1 MAELLKK
8 FILLSIKN
16 HRIKLID
23 KECDRYFKIEAKLK
37 AHDEYIRE
45 YGVDMPEI
53 ADWNWNNYKF
63 SIKDKQILCLSFL
76 LQQKGLYLLDKWQ
89 NDLLY

>member
-1 MAELLKK
+1 MEWGVLMAELLKK

-37 AHDEYIRE
+37 A
-45 YGVDMPEI
+45 
-53 ADWNWNNYKF
+53 
-63 SIKDKQILCLSFL
+63 
-76 LQQKGLYLLDKWQ
+76 QQKFINYLIDEFEK
-89 NDLLY
+89 DFGEKIRTPKGK

>member
-1 MAELLKK
+1 MVELLKK

-37 AHDEYIRE
+37 I
-45 YGVDMPEI
+45 
-53 ADWNWNNYKF
+53 
-63 SIKDKQILCLSFL
+63 
-76 LQQKGLYLLDKWQ
+76 QQKFINYLIDEFEKDFGEKIRTPQ
-89 NDLLY
+89 KEVE

>member
-16 HRIKLID
+16 HRIKFID

-37 AHDEYIRE
+37 A
-45 YGVDMPEI
+45 
-53 ADWNWNNYKF
+53 
-63 SIKDKQILCLSFL
+63 
-76 LQQKGLYLLDKWQ
+76 QQKFINYLIYEFEKDFGEKIRTPKERGGEM
-89 NDLLY
+89 

>member
-37 AHDEYIRE
+37 SQQNFI
-45 YGVDMPEI
+45 
-53 ADWNWNNYKF
+53 NYLIEEF
-63 SIKDKQILCLSFL
+63 EKDFGENLRRPKER
-76 LQQKGLYLLDKWQ
+76 GGE
-89 NDLLY
+89 

>member
-23 KECDRYFKIEAKLK
+23 KECDRYFKIETKLK
-37 AHDEYIRE
+37 A
-45 YGVDMPEI
+45 
-53 ADWNWNNYKF
+53 
-63 SIKDKQILCLSFL
+63 
-76 LQQKGLYLLDKWQ
+76 QQKFINYLIDEFEK
-89 NDLLY
+89 DFGEKIRTPKERGGEK

>member
-23 KECDRYFKIEAKLK
+23 KECDRYFKIEVKLK
-37 AHDEYIRE
+37 T
-45 YGVDMPEI
+45 
-53 ADWNWNNYKF
+53 
-63 SIKDKQILCLSFL
+63 
-76 LQQKGLYLLDKWQ
+76 QQKFINHLIDEFEKDFGEKIRTPKERGAE
-89 NDLLY
+89 

>member
-23 KECDRYFKIEAKLK
+23 KECDRYFKIKAKLE
-37 AHDEYIRE
+37 A
-45 YGVDMPEI
+45 
-53 ADWNWNNYKF
+53 
-63 SIKDKQILCLSFL
+63 
-76 LQQKGLYLLDKWQ
+76 QQKFINYLIYEFEKDYGENLRTPKERGGE
-89 NDLLY
+89 

>member
-23 KECDRYFKIEAKLK
+23 KECDRYLKIEAKLK
-37 AHDEYIRE
+37 VQKKFINYLIDEFEKDFGETIRTPKE
-45 YGVDMPEI
+45 RGAE
-53 ADWNWNNYKF
+53 
-63 SIKDKQILCLSFL
+63 
-76 LQQKGLYLLDKWQ
+76 
-89 NDLLY
+89 

>member
-1 MAELLKK
+1 MGELLKK

-37 AHDEYIRE
+37 VQQHFVNELIDEFE
-45 YGVDMPEI
+45 KKYGE
-53 ADWNWNNYKF
+53 
-63 SIKDKQILCLSFL
+63 CLRTP
-76 LQQKGLYLLDKWQ
+76 QKEG
-89 NDLLY
+89 

>member
-23 KECDRYFKIEAKLK
+23 KECDRYLKIEAKLK
-37 AHDEYIRE
+37 
-45 YGVDMPEI
+45 V
-53 ADWNWNNYKF
+53 
-63 SIKDKQILCLSFL
+63 
-76 LQQKGLYLLDKWQ
+76 QQKFINYLIDEFEK
-89 NDLLY
+89 DFGETIRTPKERGAE

>member
-23 KECDRYFKIEAKLK
+23 KECDRYLKIEAKLK
-37 AHDEYIRE
+37 
-45 YGVDMPEI
+45 V
-53 ADWNWNNYKF
+53 
-63 SIKDKQILCLSFL
+63 
-76 LQQKGLYLLDKWQ
+76 QQKFINYLIDEFEKDFGVTIRTPLKEGAE
-89 NDLLY
+89 

>member
-23 KECDRYFKIEAKLK
+23 KECDRYFKIKTKLDVQRCFVNELI
-37 AHDEYIRE
+37 DEFEKE
-45 YGVDMPEI
+45 YGESLRTPKERG
-53 ADWNWNNYKF
+53 AE
-63 SIKDKQILCLSFL
+63 
-76 LQQKGLYLLDKWQ
+76 
-89 NDLLY
+89 

>member
-23 KECDRYFKIEAKLK
+23 KECDRYFKIEVKLK
-37 AHDEYIRE
+37 A
-45 YGVDMPEI
+45 
-53 ADWNWNNYKF
+53 
-63 SIKDKQILCLSFL
+63 
-76 LQQKGLYLLDKWQ
+76 QQKFINYLIDEFEKDFGEKIRTPKETHEKRTETHDSTPKERGGEKGWIE
-89 NDLLY
+89 